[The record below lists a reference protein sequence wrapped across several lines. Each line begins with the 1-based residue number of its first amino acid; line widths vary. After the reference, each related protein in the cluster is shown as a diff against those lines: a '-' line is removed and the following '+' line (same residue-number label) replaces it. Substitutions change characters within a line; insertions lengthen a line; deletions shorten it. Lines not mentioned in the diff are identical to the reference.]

1 MREQLIAYFGDQ
13 EIWVD
18 AHDEETAQ
26 ALVDWIDSEIG
37 SHFGSVHRGYPNED
51 GFWQYITLTNS
62 SGRWHVNAYG
72 DCVNLRRREGYHVID
87 VEEFP
92 FYTPS
97 TVTHSLPCLD
107 DLI

>member
-1 MREQLIAYFGDQ
+1 MREQLIEYFGDQ
-13 EIWVD
+13 EVWVD

-26 ALVDWIDSEIG
+26 ELVDWIDSEIG

-72 DCVNLRRREGYHVID
+72 DCVNLRRREGIPCDRCGGVS
-87 VEEFP
+87 
-92 FYTPS
+92 FYTPPRLRTVSRAS
-97 TVTHSLPCLD
+97 T
-107 DLI
+107 I

>member
-1 MREQLIAYFGDQ
+1 MREKLIAYFGDQ

-37 SHFGSVHRGYPNED
+37 SHFGSVHRGYPNEN
-51 GFWQYITLTNS
+51 GFWQYITLANS
-62 SGRWHVNAYG
+62 SGKWHVNAYG
-72 DCVNLRRREGYHVID
+72 DCVDLRRREGYHVID

-92 FYTPS
+92 FYTPPRLRTVSRAS
-97 TVTHSLPCLD
+97 T
-107 DLI
+107 I